1 LKSEPNYELIDHT
14 ADLGILVF
22 GSGSRDLFE
31 NAALAMFDCIVD
43 IDLLKCLERTA
54 VTVSGDDRPDLMV
67 NWLRELLYLWSGKEM
82 LVKRAI
88 ISTISEHEVS
98 GTVCF
103 DRFDPEVHAIKNE
116 IKAVTYHQIRVDSGP
131 EGWEAQVV
139 FDV

>member
-1 LKSEPNYELIDHT
+1 MKYELIDHT
-14 ADLGILVF
+14 ADLGIRVF

-31 NAALAMFDCIVD
+31 NAARAMFDCIVD
-43 IDLLKCLERTA
+43 IDLLNGLERAA
-54 VTVSGDDRPDLMV
+54 VTVSGEDWPDLMV

-82 LVKRAI
+82 LVKRVD
-88 ISTISEHEVS
+88 ISAVSEYEISAFI
-98 GTVCF
+98 CF

-131 EGWEAQVV
+131 KGWEAQVV